1 METYKTTQEQKLENA
16 RKHVKRIKGFYTHA
30 LVFVLVNVFIIFS
43 NVIADGKGFNDT
55 YNYYTAFFWRFGLLA
70 HGLSVFGGELFLGRN
85 WEERKIQEILNEK

>member
-43 NVIADGKGFNDT
+43 NAIADGKGFNDID
-55 YNYYTAFFWRFGLLA
+55 N
-70 HGLSVFGGELFLGRN
+70 
-85 WEERKIQEILNEK
+85 

>member
-43 NVIADGKGFNDT
+43 NAIADGKVLMILIIITRLFSGVSA
-55 YNYYTAFFWRFGLLA
+55 YWLMVYRFLVV
-70 HGLSVFGGELFLGRN
+70 SCF
-85 WEERKIQEILNEK
+85 